1 MMEKTKIGVN
11 AGKVWRILNEKG
23 ELSMFDLCRDLG
35 LTFEDVALAIGW
47 LARENKIFLRKKDE
61 MLFAKHF
68 LFFHAFLT
76 PFDAAPWA
84 PLRLMTISRISI

>member
-61 MLFAKHF
+61 MLFA
-68 LFFHAFLT
+68 
-76 PFDAAPWA
+76 
-84 PLRLMTISRISI
+84 SIENVEFTFG

>member
-23 ELSMFDLCRDLG
+23 ELSMVDLCRDLG

-61 MLFAKHF
+61 MLFANIENVEF
-68 LFFHAFLT
+68 TFG
-76 PFDAAPWA
+76 
-84 PLRLMTISRISI
+84 

>member
-23 ELSMFDLCRDLG
+23 ELSMFDLG

-61 MLFAKHF
+61 MLFANIENVEF
-68 LFFHAFLT
+68 TFG
-76 PFDAAPWA
+76 
-84 PLRLMTISRISI
+84 

>member
-1 MMEKTKIGVN
+1 MLTILIINILFNLLKVCMMEKTKIGVN

-61 MLFAKHF
+61 MLFA
-68 LFFHAFLT
+68 
-76 PFDAAPWA
+76 
-84 PLRLMTISRISI
+84 SIENVEFTFG